1 MRWRTLIIFAISSFL
16 LVGCDGVDRFGA
28 NADQISEQSGQN
40 MDEQARA
47 FEDVEEQYR
56 EYLEMVDEVEFLRER
71 NEELEEELFNLTENR
86 DWGAE
91 SYEYFCDYG
100 YDEISEATYNELC
113 N

>member
-1 MRWRTLIIFAISSFL
+1 M
-16 LVGCDGVDRFGA
+16 LVGCDGVDRFGT
-28 NADQISEQSGQN
+28 NADQVSEQSDQS
-40 MDEQARA
+40 MDEQAWA

-71 NEELEEELFNLTENR
+71 NEELEQELFSLTENR